1 LLPGSVHF
9 GDNMKPLIYA
19 LMLSIALLSQ
29 NISLVNA
36 KTDQVKTTAAKT
48 TQKGPDISTFELANG
63 LQVVVIPDNRAPVV
77 THMLWYKA
85 GAADEPRGK
94 SGIAHYL
101 EHLMFKGTKTVP
113 AGEFSAKVAEIGGQ
127 ENAFTSS
134 DYTGYYQKISPDAL
148 KMAMTYEADRMENL
162 VLSDEIIKTELKV
175 ILEERRSRIDNNPG
189 GILSETVESTLFR
202 HHPYGIPIIGYE
214 NEIRNLKL
222 EDAVA
227 YYDKYYTP
235 NNAVLIVA
243 GDIDEKTVREYA
255 MDTYGKVARRAE
267 PGKRKR
273 VVEPEPVTARTVSY
287 EDERVT
293 TPSLTRIYLVPSYN
307 TAEPG
312 VAEALDLLGS
322 ILGGSSTS
330 RFHRLLVIENEIATS
345 ISAGL
350 RGGALDMTRLSI
362 HASPRGDIDIKKLE
376 EEIDKALDDVV
387 ANGVTQ
393 IELDL
398 ARNAM
403 IKSSIYSR
411 DNQSTMARI
420 IGAVLA
426 MDGELGDV
434 LDWPEDLKK
443 ITVEDVNAVARKYL
457 VKRRS
462 VTGYL
467 LPKNPAGLAN
477 KS

>member
-1 LLPGSVHF
+1 
-9 GDNMKPLIYA
+9 MKSFIYA
-19 LMLSIALLSQ
+19 LMLGVALTSQ
-29 NISLVNA
+29 TMLPVQANS
-36 KTDQVKTTAAKT
+36 DQVKTTTQKT
-48 TQKGPDISTFELANG
+48 VTTTSVKKGPDISTFELENG

-85 GAADEPRGK
+85 GAADEPAGK

-134 DYTGYYQKISPDAL
+134 DFTGYYQKVSPDAL
-148 KMAMTYEADRMENL
+148 KMAMAYEADRMENL
-162 VLSDEIIKTELKV
+162 VLSEEIIKTELKV

-189 GILSETVESTLFR
+189 SILAETVESTLFR

-222 EDAVA
+222 EDAIA

-235 NNAVLIVA
+235 NNAILIVA

-255 MDTYGKVARRAE
+255 KDTYAKVARRAE

-273 VVEPEPVTARTVSY
+273 VVEPVPVTARTVTY

-293 TPSLTRIYLVPSYN
+293 TPSMTRIYLVPSYN

-312 VAEALDLLGS
+312 VAEALDILGN
-322 ILGGSSTS
+322 ILGGASTS
-330 RFHRLLVIENEIATS
+330 RLHRQLVIDNEFATS

-350 RGGALDMTRLSI
+350 RGGALDMTRFSI
-362 HASPRGDIDIKKLE
+362 HASPRGDTTIVQLE
-376 EEIDKALDDVV
+376 EKIDKALDDII

-393 IELDL
+393 KELDQ
-398 ARNAM
+398 ARNTM

-434 LDWPEDLKK
+434 LNWPELLKK
-443 ITVEDVNAVARKYL
+443 VTVEQVNAVARKYL
-457 VKRRS
+457 VKSRS
-462 VTGYL
+462 VTGFL
-467 LPKNPAGLAN
+467 LPKNATDVAQ